1 METQS
6 QSQKRINELIQILTK
21 TDKIHLKD
29 AAKLLAVSEMT
40 IRRDLNS
47 VPASLSVLGGY
58 IVSDARYQATQY
70 FVSDQQDKQVNEK
83 LHIAKRASKLVFDND
98 TVFFD
103 CGTSIPF
110 IIDAIDDSVTFTAIC
125 YSLNAFLA
133 LQNKPNCKTILCG
146 GQYQVNNAIFTTTIG
161 QYSELNWICP
171 NKAFISA
178 AGIDITRGVTCYH
191 LEELDKKLQAMKKS
205 NDNILIVDHTKFN
218 QVKPAFIGELTL
230 FNQIITDKA
239 PAKEFI
245 TFFNNHNIN
254 LMY

>member
-6 QSQKRINELIQILTK
+6 QKRVNDLIQLLKK

-40 IRRDLNS
+40 IRRDLSN
-47 VPASLSVLGGY
+47 VDGSLSVLGGY
-58 IVSDARYQATQY
+58 VVSDARHQITPY
-70 FVSDQQDKQVNEK
+70 FLSDQQDKQVYEK
-83 LHIAKRASKLVFDND
+83 QHIANIASQCVVEND

-103 CGTSIPF
+103 CGTTIPF
-110 IIDAIDDSVTFTAIC
+110 IIDAIDDDVVFTAIC

-146 GQYQVNNAIFTTTIG
+146 GHYQANNAIFSPIG
-161 QYSELNWICP
+161 QPSELNSICP

-178 AGIDITRGVTCYH
+178 AGIDIKQGVTCYH
-191 LEELDKKLQAMKKS
+191 FDELDMKRAAIQRS
-205 NDNILIVDHTKFN
+205 GQTMLIADHTKFD
-218 QVKPAFIGELTL
+218 QVRPAFIGGLTL

-239 PAKEFI
+239 PSNEFI
-245 TFFNNHNIN
+245 TFFNNHKIT
-254 LMY
+254 LIY

>member
-1 METQS
+1 MEM

-146 GQYQVNNAIFTTTIG
+146 GHYQANNAIFSAIG
-161 QYSELNWICP
+161 QHSELNSICP

-178 AGIDITRGVTCYH
+178 AGIDIEQGVTCYH
-191 LEELDKKLQAMKKS
+191 FDELDMKLQAIKKS
-205 NDNILIVDHTKFN
+205 GQNILIADHTKFN

-245 TFFNNHNIN
+245 TFFNNYNIN

>member
-1 METQS
+1 MET
-6 QSQKRINELIQILTK
+6 QSQKRINDLIQILKK
-21 TDKIHLKD
+21 TDKIHLKE

-40 IRRDLNS
+40 IRRDLNNI
-47 VPASLSVLGGY
+47 PTSLTVLGGY
-58 IVSDARYQATQY
+58 IVSEFRHQATQY

-83 LHIAKRASKLVFDND
+83 LHIAKLASKFVFAND

-103 CGTSIPF
+103 CGTTIPF
-110 IIDAIDDSVTFTAIC
+110 IINAIDDEITFTAIC

-146 GQYQVNNAIFTTTIG
+146 GYYRVNNAIFTAIG
-161 QYSELNWICP
+161 QHCQLNSICP

-178 AGIDITRGVTCYH
+178 AGVDISRGVTCYH
-191 LEELDKKLQAMKKS
+191 FDELDMKLQAMKQS
-205 NDNILIVDHTKFN
+205 DQRILIADHTKFS
-218 QVKPAFIGELTL
+218 QVKPALISELTL

-239 PAKEFI
+239 PTKEFI
-245 TFFNNHNIN
+245 SFFNNHNIK

>member
-6 QSQKRINELIQILTK
+6 QKRVNDLIQLLKK

-40 IRRDLNS
+40 IRRDLS
-47 VPASLSVLGGY
+47 HVGCSLSVLGGY
-58 IVSDARYQATQY
+58 VVSDARHQITPY
-70 FVSDQQDKQVNEK
+70 FLSDQQDKQVYEK
-83 LHIAKRASKLVFDND
+83 QYIANIASKCIVEND

-103 CGTSIPF
+103 CGTTIPF
-110 IIDAIDDSVTFTAIC
+110 IIDAIDDEITFTAIC

-146 GQYQVNNAIFTTTIG
+146 GHYQANNAIFSAIG
-161 QYSELNWICP
+161 QHSELNSICP

-178 AGIDITRGVTCYH
+178 AGIDIKQGVTCYH
-191 LEELDKKLQAMKKS
+191 FDELNMKRAAIQRSGQAM
-205 NDNILIVDHTKFN
+205 LIADHTKFD
-218 QVKPAFIGELTL
+218 QVRPAFIGGLTL

-239 PAKEFI
+239 PSNEFI
-245 TFFNNHNIN
+245 TFFNNHKIT
-254 LMY
+254 LIY